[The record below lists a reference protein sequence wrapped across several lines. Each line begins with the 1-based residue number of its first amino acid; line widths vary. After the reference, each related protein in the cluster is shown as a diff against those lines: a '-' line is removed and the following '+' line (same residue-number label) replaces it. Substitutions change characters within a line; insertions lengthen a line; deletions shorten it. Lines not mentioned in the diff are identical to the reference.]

1 MDKWTKYGQTNR
13 WNYTNFEWNLAMMM
27 IYVPVKYE
35 FDWTNRFRVRVRKQ
49 KMSTD
54 VRHTNLIGGLVTRNP
69 PKNEFAYFSSIVAK
83 KAFLDFKVAFKL
95 TWVAA
100 KT

>member
-1 MDKWTKYGQTNR
+1 
-13 WNYTNFEWNLAMMM
+13 MMV
-27 IYVPVKYE
+27 IYLPGKFE

-49 KMSTD
+49 KMLTD
-54 VRHTNLIGGLVTRNP
+54 VRHINLIGGLVTCNP
-69 PKNEFAYFSSIVAK
+69 PKNEIAYFSSNVAK

>member
-1 MDKWTKYGQTNR
+1 
-13 WNYTNFEWNLAMMM
+13 
-27 IYVPVKYE
+27 
-35 FDWTNRFRVRVRKQ
+35 
-49 KMSTD
+49 MSTD
-54 VRHTNLIGGLVTRNP
+54 VRHINLIGGLVTCNP
-69 PKNEFAYFSSIVAK
+69 PKNEIAYFSSNVAK

>member
-1 MDKWTKYGQTNR
+1 MDRQMDKWTKYGQTNR
-13 WNYTNFEWNLAMMM
+13 WNY
-27 IYVPVKYE
+27 KKQ
-35 FDWTNRFRVRVRKQ
+35 KQ

-69 PKNEFAYFSSIVAK
+69 PKNEIAYFSSNVPK